1 MAVPEPPF
9 DSAQSFCGNCGTAVR
24 AGDRACPNCGME
36 LDAPVSLTD
45 SAQVPPVDYVPY
57 CRSCGR
63 PVPWAESH
71 SCRKCGVAP
80 LCSEHFDRATE
91 MCSDCISAQA
101 AAAQPD
107 LGPAFD
113 PGTPSSGPWAQAR
126 PAVACRNCRAR
137 IRQGVRY
144 CPQCGSEQAV
154 GLVASASGEV
164 EYMGF
169 WVRCAAL
176 FTDEVIIL
184 AVLYLIGMVVGPALI
199 VGFVTYVT
207 YFVGF
212 TARRGQ
218 TPGKMLLRIQVVD
231 ADGQV
236 PNLRRTWLREAL
248 RTVLIASLLLGQTIH
263 PAFGIVFLVGIVG
276 YLWAAWD
283 SRKRGWHDYIGGTFV
298 VRKEQSS

>member
-1 MAVPEPPF
+1 MAVSEPPF

-24 AGDRACPNCGME
+24 PGDSVCPNCGSE
-36 LDAPVSLTD
+36 LDVSIRPTD
-45 SAQVPPVDYVPY
+45 STQVPPVDYVPY
-57 CRSCGR
+57 CRSCGTT
-63 PVPWAESH
+63 VQWTDSH
-71 SCRKCGVAP
+71 SCQRCGVAP
-80 LCSEHFDRATE
+80 LCSEHFDNETG
-91 MCSDCISAQA
+91 MCRECIAAQA
-101 AAAQPD
+101 NVGLA
-107 LGPAFD
+107 LET
-113 PGTPSSGPWAQAR
+113 GTPSSGPLAQAR
-126 PAVACRNCRAR
+126 PAVACHNCGAR
-137 IRQGVRY
+137 LHQGVRY

-169 WVRCAAL
+169 WVRCAA
-176 FTDEVIIL
+176 FVTDEVIIL